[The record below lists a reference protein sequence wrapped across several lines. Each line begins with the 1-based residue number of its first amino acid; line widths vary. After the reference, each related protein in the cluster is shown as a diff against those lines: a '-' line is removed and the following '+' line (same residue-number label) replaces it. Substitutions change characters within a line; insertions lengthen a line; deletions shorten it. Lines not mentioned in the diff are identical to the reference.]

1 MNSEQKSTL
10 SNNNL
15 RRMQGWARAV
25 YPNDSHDRCAVVVE
39 YLAQLGEDAATAL
52 IKKDW
57 PEVFATAERDWPEAF
72 AGWKQ
77 APPDQV

>member
-1 MNSEQKSTL
+1 MSSEQKSIL

-25 YPNDSHDRCAVVVE
+25 YPQDWQDRCAVVVE
-39 YLAQLGEDAATAL
+39 YLDQLSADSAAIL

-57 PEVFATAERDWPEAF
+57 PEIFATAERDWPEAF
-72 AGWKQ
+72 ADWKQ
-77 APPDQV
+77 TPAELA